1 MEGRT
6 FYCELLVLPEA
17 ERIYRS
23 QLAGAGVMKC
33 SGASKRAHK
42 RARNQPSLRGWA
54 SAQREP
60 KRVSWRRYIRSAA
73 LMSLVEEV
81 TSSGEVHSHSRFLG
95 CSDNFFIADGA
106 ARLHD
111 CADAGV
117 QEYLEAVGEGEE
129 GV

>member
-23 QLAGAGVMKC
+23 QLAGAGV
-33 SGASKRAHK
+33 
-42 RARNQPSLRGWA
+42 NWA
-54 SAQREP
+54 STQREP

-106 ARLHD
+106 AGLYD

-117 QEYLEAVGEGEE
+117 QEHLEAVSEGEE